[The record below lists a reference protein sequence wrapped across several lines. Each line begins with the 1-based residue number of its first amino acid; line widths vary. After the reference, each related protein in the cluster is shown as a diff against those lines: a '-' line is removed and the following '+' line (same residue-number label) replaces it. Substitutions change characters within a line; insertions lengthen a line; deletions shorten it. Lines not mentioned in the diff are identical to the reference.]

1 MTDSDLVVKVWMREP
16 KDQIEFWVGR
26 SGFGFSKLGGRDL
39 GESR

>member
-1 MTDSDLVVKVWMREP
+1 MTDLDLVVKVWMREL
-16 KDQIEFWVGR
+16 KNQIEFWVGG